1 MSEQDSAGNPSG
13 NELISADIAED
24 LKMKEKR
31 KRERE
36 VRLSRSSSLFSCII
50 FFLDSHYLL
59 PRELTIHLIMQAQ
72 KNLPRKKRRKLEA
85 AREML
90 EDNEEE
96 DEEEEEGDD
105 EKRGRSRV
113 SILQCLCDRDQTLY

>member
-1 MSEQDSAGNPSG
+1 
-13 NELISADIAED
+13 
-24 LKMKEKR
+24 
-31 KRERE
+31 
-36 VRLSRSSSLFSCII
+36 
-50 FFLDSHYLL
+50 
-59 PRELTIHLIMQAQ
+59 MQVQ

-96 DEEEEEGDD
+96 DEEEEEGED

-113 SILQCLCDRDQTLY
+113 SILQCLCDRNKHCIDYERVCVSGEQEEEERTREERIDTRGSWLQTSKGGKSKTESN